1 MKKHLLILSL
11 FLAVFASCSKDKDKF
26 DPAAQAVKDE
36 AAIQAYLQA
45 NSNIKATK
53 DANGVYYQII
63 TEGNG
68 AAITPTNTLTVNYT
82 GKLLNGSQFDT
93 GAAFTFSMAGG
104 VIQGWRYGLL
114 HAKEDTRIL
123 LIIPSALAYGN
134 RSPGAGVPANSVL
147 VFTVDVTDVR

>member
-1 MKKHLLILSL
+1 MKKHLLILTL
-11 FLAVFASCSKDKDKF
+11 LVAVFASCSKDKDNF

-45 NSNIKATK
+45 NPNITATK
-53 DANGVYYQII
+53 DANGVYYQVI

-68 AAITPTNTLTVNYT
+68 AAITPTNTLTVNYI

-93 GAAFTFSMAGG
+93 GAAFTFSMSGN
-104 VIQGWRYGLL
+104 VIPGWKLGLL
-114 HAKEDTRIL
+114 HAKEDSRIL

-134 RSPGAGVPANSVL
+134 RSPGAGIPANSVL